1 MMKVIYRILCWG
13 WIHLMC
19 GISLTAQESAF
30 KEAEVAYKQENYA
43 RAIELYEA
51 LLKNSGDSYE
61 IYYNLGNAYYK
72 KNKIAPAIL
81 NYERAL
87 LLNPGDGDIRFNLAM
102 SRLRTTDKIEPVG
115 EFFWVKWF
123 RTVRNVL
130 NVDVWASVGIVCFVL
145 FIGCLTLFIF
155 SIWMRLKK
163 IGFYTGIFLLVLV
176 VFANVFAWSQKKA
189 LITRDVAIIFAPTIT
204 IKSSPDVSGTDLFV
218 LHEGTKV
225 QIKSTLGEWYEIRLE
240 DGKEGWI
247 PQKELERI

>member
-72 KNKIAPAIL
+72 TNKIAPAIL

-130 NVDVWASVGIVCFVL
+130 NVDVWSSV
-145 FIGCLTLFIF
+145 
-155 SIWMRLKK
+155 
-163 IGFYTGIFLLVLV
+163 
-176 VFANVFAWSQKKA
+176 
-189 LITRDVAIIFAPTIT
+189 
-204 IKSSPDVSGTDLFV
+204 
-218 LHEGTKV
+218 
-225 QIKSTLGEWYEIRLE
+225 
-240 DGKEGWI
+240 
-247 PQKELERI
+247 